1 MRLTGLGLNLALLIF
16 SALIALGGAEAAL
29 RGLGYQ
35 PWQVKDIEITVEPG
49 GKFFAKHPALG
60 YTHLPG
66 EFNVTLP
73 DGYAFKVTHQADTLR
88 VTHPLETYNDGSRK
102 DEIWIFGCSFT
113 HGWTLNDDETYPWL
127 LQQQLPDYEVVNF
140 GVSGYGTLQSLIQFQ
155 EALEKRPRPKLVI
168 IAYASFHDQ
177 RNTLLR
183 LRSKQMVPWNKL
195 GPLVQPY
202 ATVDEHGNLNYAM
215 AEMTY
220 REFPLMRTSALMNF
234 IETTYD
240 SKVEDAFYNSH
251 AVTQAIIKE
260 FHHRAQARG
269 VELVVVG
276 LLSDRLT
283 TEMLAFS
290 QNEGLMTQDISV
302 DLSSRSNRNWPHDS
316 HPSPVAN
323 QQYAQKLEAFLRSEV
338 LKN

>member
-1 MRLTGLGLNLALLIF
+1 MRLAPLGLNLALLLV
-16 SALIALGGAEAAL
+16 SAVIALGGAELAL

-35 PWQVKDIEITVEPG
+35 PWQVQDVKIAVEPG
-49 GKFFAKHPALG
+49 GKFFAKHPTLG

-66 EFNVTLP
+66 EFKVTLP
-73 DGYAFKVTHQADTLR
+73 DDYAFKVTHRADTLR
-88 VTHPLETYNDGSRK
+88 ITHPLETYAVESSK

-127 LQQQLPDYEVVNF
+127 LQQQLPEVEVVNF
-140 GVSGYGTLQSLIQFQ
+140 GVSGYGTLQSMLQFQ
-155 EALEKRPRPKLVI
+155 EALEKRPKPRLVV

-195 GPLVQPY
+195 GPIVQPY
-202 ATVDEHGNLNYAM
+202 AALDSTGNLNYAM

-240 SKVEDAFYNSH
+240 YKVEDAFYNSH
-251 AVTQAIIKE
+251 AVTQAIIKA
-260 FHHRAQARG
+260 FQRLAQEHG
-269 VELVVVG
+269 SEVVVVG

-283 TEMLAFS
+283 ADTLAFS
-290 QNEGLMTQDISV
+290 EPEGIPTADISV
-302 DLSSRSNRNWPHDS
+302 DLSIRAHRNWPHDP
-316 HPSPVAN
+316 HPSPAAN
-323 QQYAQKLEAFLRSEV
+323 QQYAQKLAVFLTGEI
-338 LKN
+338 LK